1 MDNSNLQN
9 HTYWLCYLK
18 PIELIQVFLPVTPCK
33 FSIKAFED
41 CCHRCIRLPPSLAR
55 MAAHLQ
61 LSGDNGPKME
71 CRGNAIDG
79 CSTHSVSQP
88 VRSSSGMYAQ
98 TRLLEKKKPVA
109 VTIHVSHNI
118 LNCLLFPRKGWQTSI
133 LPNFWVRLVFHTSE
147 SITLLL

>member
-1 MDNSNLQN
+1 M
-9 HTYWLCYLK
+9 
-18 PIELIQVFLPVTPCK
+18 ELIKQIQVFFPGTPCQ

-41 CCHRCIRLPPSLAR
+41 CCHRCIRLSLTLPRSLAWLPISSCLAT
-55 MAAHLQ
+55 MGQKWSAGGMQSMDVPLTQ
-61 LSGDNGPKME
+61 
-71 CRGNAIDG
+71 
-79 CSTHSVSQP
+79 SVSQP

-98 TRLLEKKKPVA
+98 TRLLERKKPAVA
-109 VTIHVSHNI
+109 IHVSHNI